1 MTGPRE
7 RCRVFVLVVLD
18 VIVESLSNFKTGA
31 AGAPALILILIL
43 ILILAT
49 LPCGGLMEI
58 QARRAS
64 EGSEPSLDCAS
75 GLY

>member
-7 RCRVFVLVVLD
+7 RGRVFVLVVLD
-18 VIVESLSNFKTGA
+18 VIVESLSNSKTGA
-31 AGAPALILILIL
+31 AGAPALILIL